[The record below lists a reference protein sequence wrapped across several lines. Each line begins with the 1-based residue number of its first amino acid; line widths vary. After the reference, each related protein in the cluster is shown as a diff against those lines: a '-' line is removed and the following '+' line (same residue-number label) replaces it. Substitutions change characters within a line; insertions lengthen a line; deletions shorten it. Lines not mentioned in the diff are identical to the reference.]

1 MSFFDELTQK
11 AKTVAGNVS
20 EKAKEASEKAKE
32 VADSAKISAAIMAEK
47 RELDK
52 RYREIGQWY
61 ANEYAQEDI
70 PEAIAD
76 GMKAVR
82 DSQEKIAALQA
93 EREKAETE
101 EAIAAEEGK
110 VCPVCGKISDAR
122 FCPHCGAPL
131 VEAHQ
136 ASKEEIAAQQEAESQ
151 AAGEEA

>member
-61 ANEYAQEDI
+61 ANEYAQEDF

-76 GMKAVR
+76 VMKAVR
-82 DSQEKIAALQA
+82 DSQEKIAA
-93 EREKAETE
+93 REKAETE

-136 ASKEEIAAQQEAESQ
+136 ASREEIAAQQEAE

>member
-1 MSFFDELTQK
+1 MFRKKQRKPLKRQRRSPIPPRFPLLLWRK
-11 AKTVAGNVS
+11 NGS
-20 EKAKEASEKAKE
+20 W
-32 VADSAKISAAIMAEK
+32 ISGIARLAIVT
-47 RELDK
+47 
-52 RYREIGQWY
+52 YIGQWY
-61 ANEYAQEDI
+61 ANEYAQEDF

-76 GMKAVR
+76 VMKAVR

>member
-61 ANEYAQEDI
+61 ANEYAQEDF

-76 GMKAVR
+76 VMKAVR

-101 EAIAAEEGK
+101 EAIAAEGN
-110 VCPVCGKISDAR
+110 PQI
-122 FCPHCGAPL
+122 
-131 VEAHQ
+131 
-136 ASKEEIAAQQEAESQ
+136 I
-151 AAGEEA
+151 